1 MKVVILAGGM
11 GTRLSEETDV
21 KPKPMVEIGGR
32 PILWHIMQHYSGYG
46 FNEFVICLGYRGEV
60 IKRYITE
67 YAKLTSNLTVKLR
80 TGDVMRHG
88 DQGQQN
94 WTVDLVDTGMNTETG
109 GRLKR
114 VREYL
119 GNTPFMMTYGDG
131 VCDVNI
137 NELLE
142 FHKKN
147 KKLATLTAVHPPAR
161 FGHMHMDGEL
171 ITQFNEKPQVET
183 GWINGGFFVLES
195 KVFDYIDG
203 DETWFER
210 DVLDK
215 LAAKKELIAF
225 KHANF
230 WQCMDTMRDK
240 RMLEDLWN
248 SGKAPWKVG

>member
-1 MKVVILAGGM
+1 M

-67 YAKLTSNLTVKLR
+67 YAKLTSNITVKLR
-80 TGDVMRHG
+80 SGDVMRHG
-88 DQGQQN
+88 DEAQCN

-109 GRLKR
+109 GRIKR
-114 VREYL
+114 IRDYL

-131 VCDVNI
+131 VCDVNLT
-137 NELLE
+137 ELLA
-142 FHKKN
+142 FHKKHG
-147 KKLATLTAVHPPAR
+147 KIATLTAVHPQAR
-161 FGHMHMDGEL
+161 FGHMHMEGEL
-171 ITQFNEKPQVET
+171 ITQFNEKPQVEA
-183 GWINGGFFVLES
+183 GWINGGFFVLEP
-195 KVFDYIDG
+195 KIFDYIDG

-215 LAAKKELIAF
+215 LAAQKQLIAY
-225 KHANF
+225 KHPNF